1 MKNTFTKQ
9 KIMVL
14 IENIKSVLTYDEV
27 LTNTKIMLHN
37 KRGGLKTFLLLS
49 PECVRL
55 SCLVG
60 YIFNKTEQQIM
71 NVSALV

>member
-1 MKNTFTKQ
+1 MYEEHIHKT
-9 KIMVL
+9 
-14 IENIKSVLTYDEV
+14 ENGIDDWKLTYEV

-37 KRGGLKTFLLLS
+37 KRGGLKPFLFLS

-60 YIFNKTEQQIM
+60 YIFNKTEQQTM
-71 NVSALV
+71 NVSTLV

>member
-9 KIMVL
+9 KMVL
-14 IENIKSVLTYDEV
+14 IENIKSVLTYEV

-37 KRGGLKTFLLLS
+37 KRGGLKPFLFLS
-49 PECVRL
+49 PECVSL

-60 YIFNKTEQQIM
+60 YIFNKTEQQTM
-71 NVSALV
+71 NVSTLV